1 MLLARRP
8 PLPRPLSSLPLW
20 NPFLGP
26 ANWSWPLAST
36 HPGLLLRGKLST
48 RPVPP
53 AETVP
58 QEVLVSFSTPHHPG
72 GQPQAWLSL
81 QPCFSLPWG
90 LPNPSPPHALGQ
102 LPPTTLVIPLSLQLP
117 TTQQGVK
124 AGRERS
130 AGQCSPASCCDVQA
144 APVRLCG
151 GGTGPVRIEQGDTA
165 APSPAVKEGPGR
177 AGARH
182 QGGLFLSGPRL
193 APCRWLLL
201 LSLKAGPGRGHG
213 RASMRLLGVGGR
225 EWPLLWPRG
234 AVDQAGR
241 IPLCLLSLQGASG
254 WRVERG
260 RHRPGGPPS
269 SLPYPSWLVL
279 GAHTWPHPW
288 RGSDQPHSQGS
299 CFPGDRQGLCLTGHS
314 RPSPSP
320 RWPCSPAVLRP

>member
-1 MLLARRP
+1 M
-8 PLPRPLSSLPLW
+8 
-20 NPFLGP
+20 
-26 ANWSWPLAST
+26 
-36 HPGLLLRGKLST
+36 
-48 RPVPP
+48 
-53 AETVP
+53 
-58 QEVLVSFSTPHHPG
+58 
-72 GQPQAWLSL
+72 
-81 QPCFSLPWG
+81 
-90 LPNPSPPHALGQ
+90 
-102 LPPTTLVIPLSLQLP
+102 
-117 TTQQGVK
+117 
-124 AGRERS
+124 
-130 AGQCSPASCCDVQA
+130 
-144 APVRLCG
+144 RLCG